1 MKKIIKKMEITSN
14 LLQFYVK
21 RFYFENKNNIIS
33 TKLN

>member
-21 RFYFENKNNIIS
+21 RFYFENKKILLAQN
-33 TKLN
+33 